1 MVRYPILTHT
11 SNQLKPPRKLNT
23 SPTSI
28 DDKDYLKL
36 HLVTPPVKKI
46 DLHFPLGLVV
56 TARNLKGVTIKDAMD
71 AIYKQF
77 KKKVTSTSHVAY
89 PTNHP
94 GR

>member
-1 MVRYPILTHT
+1 MIPFADRMTRFLVLT
-11 SNQLKPPRKLNT
+11 SPRKLNT
-23 SPTSI
+23 ASTSI

-46 DLHFPLGLVV
+46 DLVFPLGLTL

-77 KKKVTSTSHVAY
+77 KKKVISLH
-89 PTNHP
+89 PT
-94 GR
+94 GRCLR